1 MGRKSGAAVRI
12 YQINYIVGFVFGCI
26 LYYGVNH
33 FYPPP
38 GLGISEE
45 FDAAHV
51 GDGLGVTTVEGVAIE
66 GDTTGG
72 SESDIVTSKEMHVS
86 GKQVEGDSV

>member
-26 LYYGVNH
+26 LYYGVNY

-38 GLGISEE
+38 GLGISED
-45 FDAAHV
+45 FN
-51 GDGLGVTTVEGVAIE
+51 DGPSDGSGMTVVEGVAVE
-66 GDTTGG
+66 RDTTGG